1 MVSRF
6 QRGIEPNCGGSRF
19 GENQKS
25 KFFYLI
31 KKYFYEVKK
40 NFSLHEFFL
49 SWSLCIIRFFF
60 QASKLR
66 NKKVSFYMKLAIL
79 LHKAL

>member
-1 MVSRF
+1 MEKIEKYDMTRKTAYIPINYMVSRF

-31 KKYFYEVKK
+31 KKYFYEVKFF
-40 NFSLHEFFL
+40 FSLIEFF
-49 SWSLCIIRFFF
+49 SP
-60 QASKLR
+60 
-66 NKKVSFYMKLAIL
+66 
-79 LHKAL
+79 

>member
-1 MVSRF
+1 MQILIKKSQYKTKKSGKSKMPKKTAYIPINYMVSRF

-31 KKYFYEVKK
+31 KKYFYEVKIF
-40 NFSLHEFFL
+40 FSLHEFFL
-49 SWSLCIIRFFF
+49 S
-60 QASKLR
+60 
-66 NKKVSFYMKLAIL
+66 
-79 LHKAL
+79 